1 MALRGSGSA
10 VHSTALMRL
19 YSGRVRFSS
28 VTKARTVCSL
38 SGSQQMTAP
47 IFLPI
52 SLTTHSL
59 MSAHLPSSFSNSSGL
74 TFSPLSRMMRFFLRP
89 VM

>member
-38 SGSQQMTAP
+38 SGSQADDGTD
-47 IFLPI
+47 L
-52 SLTTHSL
+52 L
-59 MSAHLPSSFSNSSGL
+59 AHLLDDALLDVGALAQQLLQLFGADVLAAVQDDAGSSCG
-74 TFSPLSRMMRFFLRP
+74 R
-89 VM
+89 